1 MIVAPD
7 AAKSRDSPMFLKASA
22 IAAGCPVAL
31 MSFDDAGAVPASPS
45 LLKQPSLVISR
56 AAVDPAGIVAPG
68 AVAGAI
74 GVPGAD
80 VAGSGQRLGAPA
92 VFAVGNR
99 GQNGKTPRRGI
110 FVVRPWRE
118 RGFPCAASR
127 GRSSVFPR
135 GRPANLLAAINSTTR
150 AFRSYISSKARP
162 QGAARFAANRNAKT
176 MSRAWRP
183 WRLFLVLAAH

>member
-1 MIVAPD
+1 
-7 AAKSRDSPMFLKASA
+7 MFLKASA
-22 IAAGCPVAL
+22 IAVGCPVAL

-45 LLKQPSLVISR
+45 LLKQPSLVIEI
-56 AAVDPAGIVAPG
+56 AGGRGPGWRRGPG

-99 GQNGKTPRRGI
+99 GQNGKIPRRGI

-162 QGAARFAANRNAKT
+162 QEAARFAANRNAKT

>member
-1 MIVAPD
+1 
-7 AAKSRDSPMFLKASA
+7 MFLKRPPSR
-22 IAAGCPVAL
+22 L
-31 MSFDDAGAVPASPS
+31 AVPSRLCPS
-45 LLKQPSLVISR
+45 TMPGRSRPRLPCRSSRRLSLRSR

-118 RGFPCAASR
+118 RGFPCASSR
-127 GRSSVFPR
+127 GRSFVVPR
-135 GRPANLLAAINSTTR
+135 GRAANLLAAINSTTR